1 MLQRFRILV
10 FWECL
15 PGWCIGLFSKLRIR
29 EVFKLKITV
38 AGTGY
43 VGLSLSV
50 LLAQKNE
57 VTALDIVDKKVNM
70 INNRKSPIVDEYIT
84 KFLNEKDLNLHATVD
99 YKDALSD
106 AQFVIVSTPT
116 NYDPEKNYFD
126 TSSVDDI
133 IRKTTDINKDAVIVI
148 KSTVP
153 VGYTK
158 EVQKKFNNT
167 NIIFA
172 PEFLR
177 EGKALYD
184 NLYPSRI
191 VVGEQSERAQ
201 TFANLL
207 SEAAIKKNIPTLLVS
222 SSEAESIKLFS
233 NTYLAMRV
241 AFFNELDTYSE
252 VRGLDTRQIIDGV
265 GLDPRIGNHY
275 NNPSFGYGG
284 YCLPKDTK
292 QLLSNFENV
301 PNNMIRAVVDA
312 NSTRKD
318 FIANQIIKRNPR
330 TVGVY
335 RLTMKSNSDNFRQSS
350 IQGIMKRI
358 KGKGIDVIVYEPTLN
373 EQSFFNSPVTH
384 SIEELKNKSD
394 IIIANRMSEELS
406 SVANK
411 VYTRDIYY
419 KD

>member
-1 MLQRFRILV
+1 M
-10 FWECL
+10 

-373 EQSFFNSPVTH
+373 EHSFFNSPVTH